1 MPQTSTTVM
10 TWSVMLSYGALPTT
24 RSGWRSLGIPTR
36 NSHLKKRY
44 NSLKP
49 RKVASV
55 QLDTSWPVLIPL
67 QLLQQA
73 HTGVRRDHAFRANR
87 TPVHN
92 QMPPVTTVGNQAM
105 AMVGRSVC
113 DYALLITTP
122 VLSAAYSTT
131 TRVSAANHSG
141 LLHPTPPTSVAMPL
155 PCLKPSALW
164 MICHTLP
171 QCIL

>member
-1 MPQTSTTVM
+1 M
-10 TWSVMLSYGALPTT
+10 TWSVMLSYRALPTT

-36 NSHLKKRY
+36 NSHLRKRY

-55 QLDTSWPVLIPL
+55 QLDTSWPALIPL

-73 HTGVRRDHAFRANR
+73 HTGVRRDHAFRANH

-131 TRVSAANHSG
+131 TRMSAANHSG
-141 LLHPTPPTSVAMPL
+141 LPHPTPPPSVAMPL